1 MDREA
6 RFWNKLADR
15 YSRRPISDEATYEKK
30 LEITRQYFESNMEV
44 LEIGCGTG
52 TTAIAHAPYVKHI
65 LATDL
70 APRMIEIA
78 RDKAQDA
85 GIDNVTFEVSSVD
98 ALVVPDGSIDAV
110 MAHNLLHLL
119 DDREAA
125 IADIHRL
132 LKPGGVFVS
141 STACIGD
148 LSPLLRLIVPI
159 GRLLRLFPL
168 VRSFSADDLKR
179 SLDNAG
185 FDIDHEWQPK
195 KNAAL
200 FIVCRKR

>member
-1 MDREA
+1 MTRA
-6 RFWNKLADR
+6 GCRFVR
-15 YSRRPISDEATYEKK
+15 IV
-30 LEITRQYFESNMEV
+30 IHF
-44 LEIGCGTG
+44 
-52 TTAIAHAPYVKHI
+52 
-65 LATDL
+65 
-70 APRMIEIA
+70 
-78 RDKAQDA
+78 
-85 GIDNVTFEVSSVD
+85 
-98 ALVVPDGSIDAV
+98 
-110 MAHNLLHLL
+110 
-119 DDREAA
+119 DDRESA
-125 IADIHRL
+125 IADIHRM

>member
-98 ALVVPDGSIDAV
+98 ALDVPDGSIDAV

-119 DDREAA
+119 DDREPA
-125 IADIHRL
+125 IADIHRM